1 MIIKNFATM
10 GGRWGEEMR
19 RDEKR
24 RETKKG
30 HPN

>member
-10 GGRWGEEMR
+10 GGRWGGET
-19 RDEKR
+19 R

>member
-24 RETKKG
+24 DEEG
-30 HPN
+30 PP

>member
-19 RDEKR
+19 R
-24 RETKKG
+24 ETKKG